1 MEKGLHP
8 RRGKRRKSPC
18 GKKGHTVDGMVD
30 MKAVAAAITEI
41 PQAFTEVVDS
51 PRKCILERDTQQVMG
66 MGRGKRIAQ
75 HFRY

>member
-1 MEKGLHP
+1 MTKAN
-8 RRGKRRKSPC
+8 
-18 GKKGHTVDGMVD
+18 TVDDMFD
-30 MKAVAAAITEI
+30 MKAVAAAVTEI

-51 PRKCILERDTQQVMG
+51 PRKCVLERDTQQVMG